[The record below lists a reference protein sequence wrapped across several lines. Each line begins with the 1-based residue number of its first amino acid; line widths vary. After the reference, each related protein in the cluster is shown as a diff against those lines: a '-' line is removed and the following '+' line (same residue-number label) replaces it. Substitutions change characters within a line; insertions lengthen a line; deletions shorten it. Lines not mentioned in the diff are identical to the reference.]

1 MEKNILLLI
10 SHPDFSKSRVNKALA
25 QKASQIPHVTVRHLD
40 EVQKENHYSIEEEFA
55 LLKKASHIVW
65 LFPVHWYNA
74 PSSLRLWQDEVLSPI
89 LYGPENFLKGKKVL
103 VACSAGAAEVTFS
116 PTGLN
121 RFTAEEMLRP
131 MQMTTNA
138 CSMEWLEPFVTF
150 GAGTIT
156 DAQINV
162 AAEKFVTLLQKW

>member
-1 MEKNILLLI
+1 MNENILLLI
-10 SHPDFSKSRVNKALA
+10 SHPDYPKSRINKALA
-25 QKASQIPHVTVRHLD
+25 QKAGLLPNVTVRHLD

-55 LLKKASHIVW
+55 LLRKASCVIW

-74 PSSLRLWQDEVLSPI
+74 PPSLRLWQDEVLSPI
-89 LYGPENFLKGKKVL
+89 LYGSENFLKGKKVL
-103 VACSAGAAEVTFS
+103 VACSAGAAEETFS

-138 CSMEWLEPFVTF
+138 CSMEWQKPFLTF
-150 GAGTIT
+150 GAATLT
-156 DAQINV
+156 DEQING
-162 AAEKFVTLLQKW
+162 AAEEFVLLLQKL